1 MLFRSMSLSRRIIL
15 LAALVLGLAAARA
28 AEAGSP
34 PLDVLLRLTGTDLAA
49 SPAVKAAVDRAL
61 QSYRG
66 QPAFLELVRA
76 FNRTD
81 QAEGLL
87 ELAAARADESVG
99 AEAVQRVID
108 DGGVDALRSAL
119 AGANGTALVRALG
132 NVADA
137 AATDLLQGVMLDGKR
152 PEAFR
157 LEAVRALARTE
168 IGRAHV

>member
-1 MLFRSMSLSRRIIL
+1 MSLSRRIIL

-99 AEAVQRVID
+99 AEAVQRVI
-108 DGGVDALRSAL
+108 RSEEH
-119 AGANGTALVRALG
+119 TSE
-132 NVADA
+132 
-137 AATDLLQGVMLDGKR
+137 LQS
-152 PEAFR
+152 
-157 LEAVRALARTE
+157 
-168 IGRAHV
+168 H